1 MNFFKD
7 EPIFKNE
14 TIYNSKLYNKFI
26 KFHNNKFGNRYM
38 YFTIILCL
46 FFIYCIIENF
56 IAKNIWISLLLLLIM
71 ILFIYYRIFRPIYT
85 YKNTRKTFS
94 KSKEIKFT
102 FIFYNHYFKII
113 NKNKKKNY
121 TSKFYYINLHKIIED
136 KNYFYL
142 YINDENAAI
151 ISKTGFVL
159 GKEEDFNIFIRKKC
173 FFKYSKEKY
182 QNTSK

>member
-71 ILFIYYRIFRPIYT
+71 I
-85 YKNTRKTFS
+85 
-94 KSKEIKFT
+94 
-102 FIFYNHYFKII
+102 
-113 NKNKKKNY
+113 
-121 TSKFYYINLHKIIED
+121 
-136 KNYFYL
+136 
-142 YINDENAAI
+142 
-151 ISKTGFVL
+151 
-159 GKEEDFNIFIRKKC
+159 C
-173 FFKYSKEKY
+173 
-182 QNTSK
+182 